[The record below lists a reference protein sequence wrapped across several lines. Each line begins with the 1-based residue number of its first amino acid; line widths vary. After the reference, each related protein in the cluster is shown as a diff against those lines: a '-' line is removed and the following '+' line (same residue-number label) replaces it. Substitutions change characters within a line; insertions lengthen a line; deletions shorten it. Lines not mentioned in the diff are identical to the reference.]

1 METTR
6 VALVLWGKSKKRLT
20 EQNKLDLY
28 RLICGTRRNV
38 GHLKCGV
45 GDGMDGDSVRTSD
58 GGRQS
63 QVSEETSIEHSLL
76 RGRLGPPTSSFEMR
90 RIS

>member
-1 METTR
+1 METTK
-6 VALVLWGKSKKRLT
+6 VALVLWRKSKKRLT

-63 QVSEETSIEHSLL
+63 QVSEETSIGTACCGADSARRQVHL
-76 RGRLGPPTSSFEMR
+76 R
-90 RIS
+90 